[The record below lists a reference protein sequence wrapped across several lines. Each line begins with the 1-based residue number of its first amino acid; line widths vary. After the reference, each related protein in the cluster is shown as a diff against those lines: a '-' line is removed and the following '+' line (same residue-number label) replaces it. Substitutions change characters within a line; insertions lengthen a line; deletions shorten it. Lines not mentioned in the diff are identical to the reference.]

1 MATEVCDCGGT
12 CRACNPEFHPEYI
25 SIEVTLHGHKGEK
38 PYDYLWNGAVSR
50 IIVDENDAKKLTKK
64 LQREIANKIAKML
77 KVKANHAV

>member
-1 MATEVCDCGGT
+1 M
-12 CRACNPEFHPEYI
+12 
-25 SIEVTLHGHKGEK
+25 TLHGHKGEK